1 MTEHL
6 FLEFNKKEFAL
17 NPGMFRE
24 YDIRGIAGKD
34 MTEDDVFLIGKGVG
48 TFIREHGRTKLTV
61 GRDCRLTSD
70 LYSEK
75 VIEGLLSTGC
85 DVIDIGV
92 CPTPVLYFSIQH
104 FNQEGGVMVTAS
116 HNPGE
121 YNGFKL
127 CIDLDSIHGKDIQ
140 KILGIIKEK
149 SFVTGNGSLSTADAV
164 TPYLEF
170 VENNI
175 TLAGPIKV
183 GIDAGNGTAGVV
195 AVPLLK
201 KLNCEVYDI
210 YCDMDGTFPNHE
222 ADPTVEKNMQDLIAL
237 VKEKRLDI
245 GIGYDGDGDRI
256 GVVDEKGKIVYGDKL
271 MIIFAREILSRKPGA
286 TFISEVKCSKTMYD
300 DIEKH
305 GGRAIMWKTGHSLIK
320 KKMKE
325 ENAELAGEMSGHMF
339 FADRYFGYDDATYAS
354 CRLLEILTKTGKK
367 ISELLSDVPRTYT
380 TPEIRVEC
388 PDDKKFVVVQKI
400 TDYFRERYNVID
412 IDGVRVLFEDGWGL
426 VRASNTQPA
435 LVLRFEALSES
446 RLSEIRKLV
455 ESTLADIQKV

>member
-1 MTEHL
+1 M
-6 FLEFNKKEFAL
+6 
-17 NPGMFRE
+17 NPEMFRE

-34 MTEDDVFLIGKGVG
+34 MTEDDVVLIGKGVG
-48 TFIREHGRTKLTV
+48 TFLREHGCSRLTV

-75 VIEGLLSTGC
+75 VIEGLRSTGC

-104 FNQEGGVMVTAS
+104 LDQEGGVMVTAS
-116 HNPGE
+116 HNPME

-127 CIDLDSIHGKDIQ
+127 CLGLDSIHGKDIQ
-140 KILGIIKEK
+140 KILNIINEN
-149 SFVTGNGSLSTADAV
+149 SFVTGSGLLSSADII
-164 TPYLEF
+164 TPYKEF

-175 TLAGPIKV
+175 TLAKPIKV
-183 GIDAGNGTAGVV
+183 GVDAGNGTAGVV
-195 AVPLLK
+195 AVPVMK
-201 KLNCEVYDI
+201 NLNCEVHDI

-222 ADPTVEKNMQDLIAL
+222 ADPTVAKNMQDLISL
-237 VKEKRLDI
+237 VKEKELDI

-256 GVVDEKGKIVYGDKL
+256 GVVDEKGDIVFGDKL
-271 MIIFAREILSRKPGA
+271 MIIFSREILSRKPGA

-305 GGRAIMWKTGHSLIK
+305 GGRPIMWKTGHSLIK

-325 ENAELAGEMSGHMF
+325 EKAELAGEMSGHIF
-339 FADRYFGYDDATYAS
+339 FADRYFGFDDAVYAS
-354 CRLLEILTKTGKK
+354 CRLLEILADTGKK
-367 ISELLSDVPRTYT
+367 ISELLAGVPKTYS

-388 PDDKKFVVVQKI
+388 PDDKKFSVVKKI
-400 TDYFRERYNVID
+400 TEFFRERYNVID
-412 IDGVRVLFEDGWGL
+412 IDGVRVLFDDGWGL

-435 LVLRFEALSES
+435 LVLRFEAMSES
-446 RLSEIRKLV
+446 RLAEIRNLI
-455 ESTLADIQKV
+455 ESTLDDIKKT

>member
-1 MTEHL
+1 M
-6 FLEFNKKEFAL
+6 

>member
-1 MTEHL
+1 M
-6 FLEFNKKEFAL
+6 

-149 SFVTGNGSLSTADAV
+149 SFVEGKGSLSTADVV

-183 GIDAGNGTAGVV
+183 GVDAGNGTAGVV

-256 GVVDEKGKIVYGDKL
+256 GVVDEKGNIVYGDKL